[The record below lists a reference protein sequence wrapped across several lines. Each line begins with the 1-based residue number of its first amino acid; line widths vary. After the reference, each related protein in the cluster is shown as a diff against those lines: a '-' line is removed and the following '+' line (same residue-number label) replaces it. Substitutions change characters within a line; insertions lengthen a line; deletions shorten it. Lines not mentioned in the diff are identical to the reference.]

1 MQPLSVF
8 DQIQKTILPFFNP
21 SPSLQSK
28 ESNLINTIVLRF
40 FKKKGFIEVDFAKKK
55 HHFKEV

>member
-40 FKKKGFIEVDFAKKK
+40 FKKKVSLKLILQKKTSL
-55 HHFKEV
+55 